1 VVIQAK
7 RLGHVTLS
15 TPDLPRQIDYYSRV
29 VGLSIVDQTA
39 TRAVLAAKSGLEAVV
54 LEHGLSAGC
63 MRIALQTSPSI
74 DLKDVGVKLDR
85 CGIKFDSRT
94 DLTPGVPRALV
105 FEDPKRTQIEVFSA
119 YAFAADDGIDAGIM
133 PLKLG
138 HVAFTATDV
147 GKVVDFYVNVLGFRV
162 SDWRGDLFAFLR
174 CGPDHHSLNFVRGE
188 ADTVH
193 HVAFE
198 VRDWAEIQRAV
209 DFLARKGIRLVLGPI
224 RHIIGHNIATYHKNA
239 DEILIEFFTEMDQ
252 MKDEDLGYFDPRPW
266 HQDRPQRP
274 KVWDLHTLSNYWGP
288 GRLASRDADS
298 SARK

>member
-1 VVIQAK
+1 VIEAK

-15 TPDLPRQIDYYSRV
+15 TPDLPRQVEYYSRV

-39 TRAVLAAKSGLEAVV
+39 TRAVLASKSGLEAVV
-54 LEHGLSAGC
+54 LEHGVSARC
-63 MRIALQTSPSI
+63 MRIALQTSPRI
-74 DLKDVGVKLDR
+74 DLKDIGVKLDR
-85 CGIKFDSRT
+85 GGIKFDFRT

-105 FEDPKRTQIEVFSA
+105 FEDPKGTQIEVFGAHS
-119 YAFAADDGIDAGIM
+119 FASDDGIEAGVM

-147 GKVVDFYVNVLGFRV
+147 GKVVDFYVNVLGFRI
-162 SDWRGDLFAFLR
+162 SDWRGNLFAFLR
-174 CGPDHHSLNFVRGE
+174 CGPDHHSLNFLKGE
-188 ADTVH
+188 VDAVH
-193 HVAFE
+193 HIAFE

-209 DFLARKGIRLVLGPI
+209 DFLAKKDIRLVLGPI
-224 RHIIGHNIATYHKNA
+224 RHIIGHNIATYHKNT
-239 DEILIEFFTEMDQ
+239 DDILIEFFTEMDQ

-288 GRLASRDADS
+288 GRLASQDADR

>member
-1 VVIQAK
+1 MIQAK

-15 TPDLPRQIDYYSRV
+15 TPDIPRQLDYYSRI
-29 VGLSIVDQTA
+29 VGLSVVDRTA
-39 TRAVLAAKSGLEAVV
+39 TRAVLASKSGLEAVV
-54 LEHGLSAGC
+54 LEQGASARC
-63 MRIALQTSPSI
+63 MRIALQASPTL
-74 DLKDVGVKLDR
+74 DLKDIGAKLTR
-85 CGIKFDSRT
+85 AGIKFDARS
-94 DLTPGVPRALV
+94 DVTPGVPRALV
-105 FEDPKRTQIEVFSA
+105 FEDPKGTQIEIFNA
-119 YAFAADDGIDAGIM
+119 YSFAPDEDTEAGIM

-138 HVAFTATDV
+138 HVAFTATNV

-174 CGPDHHSLNFVRGE
+174 CGPDHHTLNFLRGE

-209 DFLARKGIRLVLGPI
+209 DFLAKKDIRLVLGPI
-224 RHIIGHNIATYHKNA
+224 RHIIGHNIATYHKNS

-288 GRLASRDADS
+288 GRLASRDDDK
-298 SARK
+298 SART